1 MKETPRVG
9 RIIWGNIQ
17 CSFFSPIFWNTT
29 KSCRIVYSMQRHLGA
44 ELPQPVLTGLTR
56 QKTERQHPGKRKR
69 KRKQETGSSDLIS
82 IRMQK
87 GTSSAE
93 KRGDKHSNPVSQPK
107 RYSCFCAGP
116 QFFRQERH
124 YISLQRW
131 RWMIPSLLIIPSSFS
146 SFWLPCTL
154 TFNTSPLL
162 SFSCPS
168 CLDHPPTFYEF
179 SSAPLA
185 SPLTGTLLSLC
196 SGISVHEWWGCVA
209 GRVVERPQMKLEV
222 SDRCWRSMLLSVW
235 HVLQHCFPLF
245 LLVLTCRFTK
255 LNFPSG
261 LSTCV
266 FPLSTVS
273 WSFPPLQLEVVM
285 LGVG

>member
-1 MKETPRVG
+1 
-9 RIIWGNIQ
+9 
-17 CSFFSPIFWNTT
+17 
-29 KSCRIVYSMQRHLGA
+29 MQRHLGA

-56 QKTERQHPGKRKR
+56 QKTERQHPGKGWGRGNRRQAAVIWSPSECKR
-69 KRKQETGSSDLIS
+69 VPALQKKRE
-82 IRMQK
+82 
-87 GTSSAE
+87 
-93 KRGDKHSNPVSQPK
+93 DKHSNPVSQPK
-107 RYSCFCAGP
+107 RKYSCFCSGP
-116 QFFRQERH
+116 QFRRWERH
-124 YISLQRW
+124 YKSLQRW
-131 RWMIPSLLIIPSSFS
+131 RWMIPSLLIILSSS
-146 SFWLPCTL
+146 SFWLPCTF

-168 CLDHPPTFYEF
+168 CLDHPPTFHEF

-196 SGISVHEWWGCVA
+196 SGISVHEWWGRVA

-222 SDRCWRSMLLSVW
+222 SDRCWRNMLLSVW

-245 LLVLTCRFTK
+245 LLVLTSRFTK

-261 LSTCV
+261 LSICV

-273 WSFPPLQLEVVM
+273 WSFPPLQL
-285 LGVG
+285 